1 MLRPRFRRRTIGFA
15 VVTLT
20 LVGATGCTPG
30 DPVDRTPGTSMSA
43 SSAVKV
49 VTAGPSRDVEPVTL
63 RFPLLADGNIDGWA
77 AGTLGS
83 APGASER
90 VPGPTTS
97 WFDAVVD
104 VGPGRAMAW
113 ADEYHAEPVPAP
125 DSVAA
130 ELRDLVPTGDFV
142 GGPRLDDVF
151 SSGEWRATVFL
162 SPSTGRVVV
171 LGIDD

>member
-1 MLRPRFRRRTIGFA
+1 MLPQRIRRLAAGFA
-15 VVTLT
+15 VTALA
-20 LVGATGCTPG
+20 LVGAGCTPG
-30 DPVDRTPGTSMSA
+30 DPVDRAPKTETSTLPLA
-43 SSAVKV
+43 KV
-49 VTAGPSRDVEPVTL
+49 VTAGPSRDIEAVAI
-63 RFPLLADGNIDGWA
+63 RFPLLADGNVDGWV

-90 VPGPTTS
+90 VPGPTTY

-104 VGPGRAMAW
+104 VGPDRVTAW
-113 ADEYHAEPVPAP
+113 ADEYHAVPVSAP

-130 ELRDLVPTGDFV
+130 DLRDVIPAGDFV
-142 GGPRLDDVF
+142 GGPHVDDAF
-151 SSGEWRATVFL
+151 SSSEWQATVYL